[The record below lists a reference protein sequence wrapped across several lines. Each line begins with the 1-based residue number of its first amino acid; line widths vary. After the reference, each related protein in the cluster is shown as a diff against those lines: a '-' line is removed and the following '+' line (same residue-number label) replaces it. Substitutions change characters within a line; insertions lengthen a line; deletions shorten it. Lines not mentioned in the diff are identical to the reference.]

1 MGSPNM
7 NIHTHSS
14 SPSSA
19 QSLQMKLISH
29 KDTTNSAVNKRLHFY
44 MMVWLCA
51 YYDFY
56 DKKVYL
62 LTLVL

>member
-1 MGSPNM
+1 MGSPNI
-7 NIHTHSS
+7 NIHTYSL
-14 SPSSA
+14 SPSST
-19 QSLQMKLISH
+19 QQTKLSSH
-29 KDTTNSAVNKRLHFY
+29 KDTTNSAVNKRLHFC

-56 DKKVYL
+56 NKKVYL